1 MQLPSHLMFA
11 IHSSI
16 GLSLKGHH
24 MGIGR
29 ISSVGVSGPVEGS
42 GAAKPW
48 AEGSL
53 DSWLTS
59 VSPDIADHHHKMNSD
74 HWIVDTN
81 LIILH

>member
-53 DSWLTS
+53 DS
-59 VSPDIADHHHKMNSD
+59 
-74 HWIVDTN
+74 
-81 LIILH
+81 

>member
-16 GLSLKGHH
+16 GLSLKGHR

-42 GAAKPW
+42 GAAKPGPEAFLDLW
-48 AEGSL
+48 LACPCVSSWVSL
-53 DSWLTS
+53 FPTES
-59 VSPDIADHHHKMNSD
+59 
-74 HWIVDTN
+74 
-81 LIILH
+81 